1 MALPR
6 GGCAAGEPPP
16 QGAVTFSR
24 VYQSHPARMG
34 ETSTALLPVFVCSGK
49 GRRMSD
55 NYNEPDDD
63 GDEDFKNLRA
73 KAKKA
78 DQYERE
84 LNQMKRELAF
94 TRAGIPM
101 DDPKIGY
108 FVKGYEG
115 DLEPDA
121 IKQAAV
127 EAGFI
132 AAPQQPADPVL
143 DQARA
148 GQSRVMA
155 ASAGT
160 EPVDD
165 GAGVRY
171 GMEQAYNEGGLE
183 ALSAFT
189 QQYGVTF
196 NPETLS

>member
-1 MALPR
+1 
-6 GGCAAGEPPP
+6 
-16 QGAVTFSR
+16 
-24 VYQSHPARMG
+24 
-34 ETSTALLPVFVCSGK
+34 
-49 GRRMSD
+49 MSN
-55 NYNEPDDD
+55 NYSEPDDD

-84 LNQMKRELAF
+84 LETLKRELAF

-101 DDPKIGY
+101 EDPKMGY

-115 DLEPDA
+115 DLDPSS
-121 IKQAAV
+121 IKQAAID
-127 EAGFI
+127 AGFL
-132 AAPQQPADPVL
+132 APAQQASDPAV
-143 DQARA
+143 DQARE
-148 GQSRVMA
+148 GQQRVLA
-155 ASAGT
+155 ASSGT

-189 QQYGVTF
+189 EQYGVTF
-196 NPETLS
+196 NPESL